1 MLKPLTKE
9 QESWVERTLAS
20 MSIEEKVGHL
30 LCPEDRGWTPEEWLR
45 LLREVPLGSA
55 FFKYDP
61 PERCVECIDALQQ
74 AARIPLL
81 IASDLEHGAGAMI
94 AGAVNFPFP
103 MALGAAGD
111 TDLAYRMG
119 VDTAREGRAYGCHW
133 TFSPVVDL
141 NVNFQNPV
149 TNIRALGDDAAKVAP
164 LAAALIRGLQE
175 SGEMA
180 ATAKHFPGDGMD
192 DRDQHLC
199 TSVNSLGAAEWRRT
213 YGKVWQAA
221 FDAGAM
227 SVMVGHISFPAYEGL
242 AENPAAALPATLSD
256 KMQIDLL
263 REDLGFEGLIV
274 SDAVVMIGI
283 SSRVGREEKALQNI
297 LSGSDMVL
305 FCDPRED
312 FRRLMAA
319 VQDGR
324 LHESRIDQ
332 SVQRVLEMKA
342 RLGLN
347 RAAARTPLSE
357 QENETFGADARRVAE
372 KSVTL
377 LRANA
382 VTPLA
387 LKPGGRVLT
396 VTVSYAPA
404 EKPDLLGAVD
414 DALRARGLQV
424 EHLAGMDGGYLRDH
438 AHEFDAVF
446 VNVVVYPHA
455 RIGTIRLTGDLTG
468 VFWESFWPDCANTV
482 FTTFGS
488 PYLLYEL
495 PHLPNLYATYGH
507 APAAQEAAVRAWL
520 GEITPT
526 STCPV
531 RLP

>member
-1 MLKPLTKE
+1 MLTPLTKE
-9 QESWVERTLAS
+9 QQSWVERTLAS

-30 LCPEDRGWTPEEWLR
+30 LCPEDRGWSAEEWLD

-61 PERCVECIDALQQ
+61 PERCVECIDALQG

-94 AGAVNFPFP
+94 AGTANFPYP

-111 TDLAYRMG
+111 ADLAYRMG
-119 VDTAREGRAYGCHW
+119 VGTAREGRAYGCHW

-149 TNIRALGDDAAKVAP
+149 TNIRALGDNADKVAP
-164 LAAALIRGLQE
+164 LAAALIRGLQA

-199 TSVNSLGAAEWRRT
+199 TSINSLGTTEWRKT

-221 FDAGAM
+221 FDAGVM
-227 SVMVGHISFPAYEGL
+227 SLMVGHISFPAYEGL
-242 AENPAAALPATLSD
+242 AHDPAAALPATLSE
-256 KMQIDLL
+256 KMQIELL
-263 REDLGFEGLIV
+263 REDFGFEGLIV

-297 LSGSDMVL
+297 LSGSDVVL

-319 VQDGR
+319 VRDGR
-324 LHESRIDQ
+324 LQVTRIDQ

-342 RLGLN
+342 RLGLSQSVV
-347 RAAARTPLSE
+347 RTALPAEEKEIFS
-357 QENETFGADARRVAE
+357 ADARLVAE

-377 LRANA
+377 LRANP

-387 LKPGGRVLT
+387 LKPGARVLT

-404 EKPDLLGAVD
+404 GGTELLAVVD
-414 DALRARGLQV
+414 ESLRQRGLRV

-468 VFWESFWPDCANTV
+468 VFWESFWPDCPNTV
-482 FTTFGS
+482 FTAFGS

-507 APAAQEAAVRAWL
+507 APVVQETAVRAWL
-520 GEITPT
+520 GEITPIG
-526 STCPV
+526 TCPV
-531 RLP
+531 QLV